1 MTLLQTRRRRLPPL
15 TGIGLRAPHLAEVAA
30 DGRSS
35 VAWVEV
41 HPENY
46 MGGGPAAA
54 ALLSIRRDRPVS
66 LHGVG
71 LSLGSADGI
80 DQRHLAR
87 LKSLMLRVEPFLV
100 SEHLSWSSVGGGY
113 LNDLLPLPYTE
124 EALRTVARNIA
135 RLQEALDRRVLIE
148 NPSRYIGWRH
158 SVIPEAEFLAELAR
172 ATGCGI
178 LCDVNNLYVTQH
190 NCRADPLRWLD
201 AVPADAVGEI
211 HLAGHARNATA
222 GGGEILIDDHG
233 APVAE
238 PVWELFAEAVR
249 RFPHAPALVE
259 WDSNIPALAVLA
271 AEARAADRLRGAAA
285 VGVTLDAQVA

>member
-1 MTLLQTRRRRLPPL
+1 MTLLQTRYRCLPPL

-30 DGRSS
+30 ARSP

-46 MGGGPAAA
+46 MGGGSAAA

-87 LKSLMLRVEPFLV
+87 VKALMLRVEPFLI
-100 SEHLSWSSVGGGY
+100 SEHLSWSSAGGAY

-124 EALRTVARNIA
+124 EALRVVARNIA
-135 RLQEALDRRVLIE
+135 RVQEALGRRLLIE
-148 NPSRYIGWRH
+148 NPSRYLGWRH
-158 SVIPEAEFLAELAR
+158 SVISEAEFLAELVR
-172 ATGCGI
+172 STGCGI
-178 LCDVNNLYVTQH
+178 LCDVNNLYVTEH
-190 NCRADPLRWLD
+190 NCGADALRWLD
-201 AVPADAVGEI
+201 SIPSDAVEEI
-211 HLAGHARNATA
+211 HLAGHARNALGD
-222 GGGEILIDDHG
+222 GGAILIDDHG
-233 APVAE
+233 DRVTE

-249 RFPHAPALVE
+249 RFAAAPALIE
-259 WDSNIPALAVLA
+259 WDSNIPALSVLA
-271 AEARAADRLRGAAA
+271 AEARAADRLRSAAA
-285 VGVTLDAQVA
+285 MGVSFDAQVA

>member
-1 MTLLQTRRRRLPPL
+1 MTLLRTRHRRLPPQ
-15 TGIGLRAPHLAEVAA
+15 TGIGLRTPHLEEVAA
-30 DGRSS
+30 GAAAA
-35 VAWVEV
+35 AWVEV

-46 MGGGPAAA
+46 LGGGPAVA

-71 LSLGSADGI
+71 LSLGSAEGI

-87 LKSLMLRVEPFLV
+87 VKALMLRIEPFLV
-100 SEHLSWSSVGGGY
+100 SEHLSWSASGGAY

-124 EALRTVARNIA
+124 EALAVVARNIL
-135 RLQEALDRRVLIE
+135 RVQEALGRPLLIE
-148 NPSRYIGWRH
+148 NPSRYLSWRH
-158 SVIPEAEFLAELAR
+158 SVMPEAEFLAELVR

-178 LCDVNNLYVTQH
+178 LCDVNNLYITQQ
-190 NCRADPLRWLD
+190 NCGADALGWLD
-201 AVPADAVGEI
+201 AVPAAAVGEL
-211 HLAGHARNATA
+211 HLAGHARNTLE

-233 APVAE
+233 AAVAE
-238 PVWELFAEAVR
+238 PVWQLFAQAAR

-271 AEARAADRLRGAAA
+271 AEARSADRARAAA
-285 VGVTLDAQVA
+285 ALGVSSDAQVA

>member
-1 MTLLQTRRRRLPPL
+1 MTLLQTRYRCLPPL

-30 DGRSS
+30 GRSQA
-35 VAWVEV
+35 AWVEV

-46 MGGGPAAA
+46 LGGGSAAA

-71 LSLGSADGI
+71 LSLGNADGI

-87 LKSLMLRVEPFLV
+87 VKALMLRLEPFLI
-100 SEHLSWSSVGGGY
+100 SEHLSWSSAGGAY

-135 RLQEALDRRVLIE
+135 RVQEALGRRLLIE
-148 NPSRYIGWRH
+148 NPSRYLNWRH
-158 SVIPEAEFLAELAR
+158 SAIAETEFLAELAR

-190 NCRADPLRWLD
+190 NCGADALRWLD
-201 AVPADAVGEI
+201 GVPAEAVGEI
-211 HLAGHARNATA
+211 HLAGHARNATDN
-222 GGGEILIDDHG
+222 GGEILIDDHG
-233 APVAE
+233 DHVAG
-238 PVWELFAEAVR
+238 PVWELFGEAVR
-249 RFPHAPALVE
+249 RFPHAPALIE
-259 WDSNIPALAVLA
+259 WDSNIPALSVLA
-271 AEARAADRLRGAAA
+271 AEARAADRVRSASTI
-285 VGVTLDAQVA
+285 GVSFDAQVA